1 MPAKPK
7 LGLKDGSSPVAGDE
21 TLDPFYR
28 GRILVLQK
36 KKGYRFAVDA
46 PLLAD
51 FIRTR
56 RKDEL
61 LELGT
66 GNGII
71 ALLLAIRPLAHITAI
86 EIQESLADLAVRNVA
101 INRMDKKITVIK
113 GDFRAYKRRKK
124 FDIVFS
130 NPPYIRKR
138 AGHLSAT
145 TEKSFA
151 KHELKCDILE
161 VMRATARLLKK
172 DGRAYFIYPSQR
184 QTDLREAAE
193 KCGLRLHA
201 MRFVHPRKL
210 AAANRFLAECG
221 FAEGET
227 RILPPLVLYDD
238 GGKITPEARKI
249 FEGRARGP
257 AFQ

>member
-1 MPAKPK
+1 MIGVA
-7 LGLKDGSSPVAGDE
+7 SPRSTCVPVNEDE
-21 TLDPFYR
+21 TLDTFYR

-56 RKDEL
+56 RNDEL

-71 ALLLAIRPLAHITAI
+71 ALLLTVRPLAHITAI
-86 EIQESLADLAVRNVA
+86 EIQETLADLAGRNVG
-101 INRMDKKITVIK
+101 INGMDEKITIIN
-113 GDFRAYKRRKK
+113 GDFKTYHRRKK

-130 NPPYIRKR
+130 NPPYIRKTS
-138 AGHLSAT
+138 GYLSAT
-145 TEKSFA
+145 AEKSFA

-161 VMRATARLLKK
+161 VMHTTARLLKK

-193 KCGLRLHA
+193 KHGLRLYA
-201 MRFVHPRKL
+201 LRFVHPRKQ

-221 FAEGET
+221 FVAREA
-227 RILPPLVLYDD
+227 RVLPPLVLYDD
-238 GGKITPEARKI
+238 RGKLTSEARKI